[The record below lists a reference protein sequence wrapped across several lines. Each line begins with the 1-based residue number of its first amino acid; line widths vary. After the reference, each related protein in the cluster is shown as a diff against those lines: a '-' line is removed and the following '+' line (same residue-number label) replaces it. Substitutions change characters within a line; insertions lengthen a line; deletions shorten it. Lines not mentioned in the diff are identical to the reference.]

1 MKNNKR
7 IAKIICSLCLWSL
20 VLLCIVPFIWMVSAS
35 FKREADIF
43 AVPFRLI
50 PDYLNLQNFKEV
62 WFGKYSYS
70 LMFLNSAKV
79 TLLSVGFAVT
89 TSILAGYGFSKIKF
103 PGRDKIF
110 LLYLATMMIPH
121 QLLMVPKML
130 MFKEM
135 GIYNTH
141 WALILPAAFSIYGV
155 FMVRQYMLQI
165 PEELS
170 EAARIDGAGDMRIC
184 FQIIAPLCKPAL
196 VTLVILFFTWSWND
210 YDNALI
216 FINNKNL
223 YTINLGLVNFMDET
237 GLKYSLIMAASV
249 ISILPIFAIFLAA
262 QKYYI
267 GGLTAG
273 GVKGTKYHFYH
284 YG

>member
-89 TSILAGYGFSKIKF
+89 TSILAGYVFSKIKF

-273 GVKGTKYHFYH
+273 GVKG
-284 YG
+284 

>member
-7 IAKIICSLCLWSL
+7 ITKIICSLCLWSL

-273 GVKGTKYHFYH
+273 GVKG
-284 YG
+284 

>member
-223 YTINLGLVNFMDET
+223 YTINLGLVNWIKIQPDHGCQRYLHFTDLCHFPGSAEV
-237 GLKYSLIMAASV
+237 LYRRSYSRWCERIKER
-249 ISILPIFAIFLAA
+249 I
-262 QKYYI
+262 KD
-267 GGLTAG
+267 
-273 GVKGTKYHFYH
+273 
-284 YG
+284 